1 VCRVPSPK
9 SLFFDE
15 SKKVGFGEHG
25 GVNIIVNLT
34 MSLGPT
40 ILPQKQSTKKKRK
53 RKGIGLMDALDIFS
67 LCVVGLLLP
76 F

>member
-1 VCRVPSPK
+1 
-9 SLFFDE
+9 
-15 SKKVGFGEHG
+15 
-25 GVNIIVNLT
+25 

-53 RKGIGLMDALDIFS
+53 EKRKGIGFMDALDMFS